1 MTVLGIIPCL
11 NEAVHLEGLLH
22 QMLDDSSLTKLV
34 VADGGST
41 DGSQAI
47 VERLMKTDARLI
59 AIDNPACIQ
68 SAGVNGAVALFGN
81 RMKWLVRIDAHC
93 VYPENY
99 VTRLLKSAKD
109 NGADA
114 VVVPMKTRGESGWQ
128 KAIATAQNSVLGTG
142 GSAHR
147 HVGGGQ
153 WVDHGHHALMR
164 IDTFKALGGYCEAM
178 PCNEDAE
185 FDVRQTA
192 RGLRIW
198 LEPSAAL
205 TYFPR
210 KSLSTLWR
218 QYWRYGAGRARTV
231 GRHDLPLKLR
241 QLAPVG
247 IALSMLGVPFAAL
260 HWIFAMPVAIWFLTC
275 LGIGISVGLRAGG
288 GMALLAGIAAM
299 VMHLGWG
306 GGFIRQWLRGRR
318 SDIAQYRLHGQGLPD
333 HPL

>member
-1 MTVLGIIPCL
+1 MTVLGVIPCL
-11 NEAVHLEGLLH
+11 NEAVHLEGLLR
-22 QMLDDSSLTKLV
+22 QMLADSALTRLV

-41 DGSQAI
+41 DGSQDI

-59 AIDNPACIQ
+59 AIDNPARIQ
-68 SAGVNGAVALFGN
+68 SAGVNRAVALFGN
-81 RMKWLVRIDAHC
+81 GMKWLVRIDAHC
-93 VYPENY
+93 VYPANY
-99 VTRLLKSAKD
+99 AARLLKSAQD

-114 VVVPMKTRGESGWQ
+114 VVVPMETRGERGWQ

-147 HVGGGQ
+147 HVGSGQ

-164 IDTFKALGGYCEAM
+164 IDTFLALGGYCEAM

-198 LEPSAAL
+198 LEPGAAL

-210 KSLSTLWR
+210 KSLRALWG
-218 QYWRYGAGRARTV
+218 QYWRYGVGRARTV
-231 GRHDLPLKLR
+231 GRHDLPMKLR
-241 QLAPVG
+241 QLAPVV
-247 IALSMLGVPFAAL
+247 IALSMLGVPLAAL
-260 HWIFAMPVAIWFLTC
+260 HWIFAVPVAIWFLAC
-275 LGIGISVGLRAGG
+275 LGIGILVGLRAGG
-288 GMALLAGIAAM
+288 GLALLAGIAAM

-318 SDIAQYRLHGQGLPD
+318 SDIKQYGLHRQGLPGP
-333 HPL
+333 PL